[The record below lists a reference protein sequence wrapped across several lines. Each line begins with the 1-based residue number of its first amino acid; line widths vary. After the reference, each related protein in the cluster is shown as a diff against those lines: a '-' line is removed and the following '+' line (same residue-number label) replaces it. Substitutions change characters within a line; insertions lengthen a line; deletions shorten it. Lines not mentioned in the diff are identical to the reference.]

1 MLDISIRQKII
12 LALALFIVVTAI
24 LIGSISV
31 ITAKNNISERV
42 LEKELPT
49 LVTSIANEINA
60 GIEKMQTIA
69 TMVASDPF
77 ILNWSK
83 NGFDS
88 KDEPL
93 LIEKLKHVV
102 KTNKLSGASFADKK
116 TAKYWNQDGFLRVL
130 KDDNADG
137 WFFAY
142 KKSNQPYSVSVYD
155 DPNSSAVDLYVNY
168 QQTDGRGLAGTS
180 RSFEDVVNML
190 KSFKIE
196 DSGFVYLVDGSG
208 KVQLNSNNAISSNA
222 NISEVYGYSFNEVLK
237 AQKPFSVVS
246 VERDGKEILLATGY
260 IPSMQWYVVAEV
272 PTNEVFQTVTQTKW
286 RIFFWS
292 ALIVLMGAVV
302 SFFIS
307 ASVTKPIVKLAALFE
322 NLGQGDANLSYRLP
336 SQGQKEIVAVAKGYN
351 SFADKLENVFE
362 DIAKNGQ
369 HLRKVAITL
378 ENDAQATLI
387 NVESE
392 AQRTFKI
399 AQALDDVSSQSAMAS
414 SNAKDAN
421 SINQEASQNAE
432 KMRGVI
438 DNSQN
443 DMTQLSAKIHEVADV
458 IKSLTTNTDTIA
470 GALST
475 IQAISDQT
483 NLLALN
489 AAIEAA
495 RAGEHGRGFAVVAD
509 EVRTLARRT
518 ADSTQEIQNIM
529 EILKKS
535 SSNATHEIGQIVEQS
550 QASSSSIAV
559 AQEISM
565 KNKGLFDKISV
576 SSTQVANLVQEQ
588 SHSIDTINNHMLEIR
603 ESASSNTD
611 KVKEITHESMELN
624 ALAERLD
631 QLIAQYHR

>member
-12 LALALFIVVTAI
+12 LALSLFIVVTAI
-24 LIGSISV
+24 LVGSISV

-60 GIEKMQTIA
+60 GIVKMQTIA

-77 ILNWSK
+77 ILQWAK
-83 NGFDS
+83 NGFDP
-88 KDEPL
+88 KEETL
-93 LIEKLKHVV
+93 LVEKLQNVAT
-102 KTNKLSGASFADKK
+102 TNSLSGASFADKK
-116 TAKYWNQDGFLRVL
+116 TAKYWNNEGFLRVL

-142 KKSNQPYSVSVYD
+142 SKSNQDYSVSVYD

-168 QQTDGRGLAGTS
+168 QQVDGRGLAGTS
-180 RSFEDVVNML
+180 RSFEDVVTML
-190 KSFKIE
+190 KNFKIE
-196 DSGFVYLVDGSG
+196 QSGFVYLVDGSG
-208 KVQLNSNNAISSNA
+208 KVQLNSNSAISSNT
-222 NISEVYGYSFNEVLK
+222 NISDVYDFSFNDELK
-237 AQKPFSVVS
+237 AKQAFSVVS
-246 VERDGKEILLATGY
+246 VERDGKELLLALGY
-260 IPSMQWYVVAEV
+260 IPSMKWFVVAEV
-272 PTNEVFQTVTQTKW
+272 PTNEVFATVTQTKW

-292 ALIVLMGAVV
+292 ALIVILGAVV
-302 SFFIS
+302 AFFIS
-307 ASVTKPIVKLAALFE
+307 ASVTKPIVKLASLFD
-322 NLGQGDANLSYRLP
+322 NLGQGDADLSYRLP
-336 SQGQKEIVAVAKGYN
+336 SEGQKEIVAVANGYN
-351 SFADKLENVFE
+351 SFADKLEHVFK
-362 DIAKNGQ
+362 DIAENGQ

-421 SINQEASQNAE
+421 NINQEASQNAE
-432 KMRGVI
+432 KMRNVI
-438 DNSQN
+438 DDSQN
-443 DMTQLSAKIHEVADV
+443 DMKQLSEKIHEVADV

-550 QASSSSIAV
+550 QASSSSIAI
-559 AQEISM
+559 AQDISM

-588 SHSIDTINNHMLEIR
+588 SHSIDTINDHMLEIR
-603 ESASSNTD
+603 ESASANTD
-611 KVKEITHESMELN
+611 KVKEITHETMELN

>member
-1 MLDISIRQKII
+1 
-12 LALALFIVVTAI
+12 
-24 LIGSISV
+24 
-31 ITAKNNISERV
+31 
-42 LEKELPT
+42 
-49 LVTSIANEINA
+49 
-60 GIEKMQTIA
+60 
-69 TMVASDPF
+69 
-77 ILNWSK
+77 
-83 NGFDS
+83 
-88 KDEPL
+88 
-93 LIEKLKHVV
+93 
-102 KTNKLSGASFADKK
+102 
-116 TAKYWNQDGFLRVL
+116 
-130 KDDNADG
+130 
-137 WFFAY
+137 
-142 KKSNQPYSVSVYD
+142 
-155 DPNSSAVDLYVNY
+155 
-168 QQTDGRGLAGTS
+168 
-180 RSFEDVVNML
+180 
-190 KSFKIE
+190 
-196 DSGFVYLVDGSG
+196 
-208 KVQLNSNNAISSNA
+208 
-222 NISEVYGYSFNEVLK
+222 
-237 AQKPFSVVS
+237 
-246 VERDGKEILLATGY
+246 
-260 IPSMQWYVVAEV
+260 
-272 PTNEVFQTVTQTKW
+272 
-286 RIFFWS
+286 
-292 ALIVLMGAVV
+292 
-302 SFFIS
+302 
-307 ASVTKPIVKLAALFE
+307 VTKPIVKLASLFD
-322 NLGQGDANLSYRLP
+322 NLGQGDADLSYRLP
-336 SQGQKEIVAVAKGYN
+336 SEGQKEIVAVANGYN
-351 SFADKLENVFE
+351 SFADKLEHVFK
-362 DIAKNGQ
+362 DIAENGQ

-421 SINQEASQNAE
+421 NINQEASQNAE
-432 KMRGVI
+432 KMRNVI
-438 DNSQN
+438 DDSQN
-443 DMTQLSAKIHEVADV
+443 DMKQLSEKIHEVADV

-550 QASSSSIAV
+550 QASSSSIAI
-559 AQEISM
+559 AQDISM

-588 SHSIDTINNHMLEIR
+588 SHSIDTINDHMLEIR
-603 ESASSNTD
+603 ESASANTD
-611 KVKEITHESMELN
+611 KVKEITHETMELN